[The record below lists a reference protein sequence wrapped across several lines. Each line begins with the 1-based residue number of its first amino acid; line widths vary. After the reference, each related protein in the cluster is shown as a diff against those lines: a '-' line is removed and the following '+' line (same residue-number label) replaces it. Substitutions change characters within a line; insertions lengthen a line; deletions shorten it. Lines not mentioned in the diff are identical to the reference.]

1 MADLYL
7 WMKALHIMAVIAWM
21 AGLLYLPRLFVYH
34 AEQVSVGSLT
44 DKIFQTME
52 WRLLKLIMNPAM
64 VVTWI
69 CGLSLV
75 VTPGLIDWSEFWPWI
90 KAACVIVMTVFH
102 MWLGQRLKSFV
113 IGKNNISGQQYRI
126 INEVPTFLMIIIVF
140 SVIFNYRY

>member
-113 IGKNNISGQQYRI
+113 SGKNNISGQQYRI

-140 SVIFNYRY
+140 SVIFKF

>member
-140 SVIFNYRY
+140 SVIFKF

>member
-140 SVIFNYRY
+140 SVIF